1 MKVKIAE
8 PALANYT
15 GILYRIQF
23 LNGESLRELT
33 PAEVNMI
40 GAAMRVTDLEGN
52 QVGAAVNHGRR
63 NSMTVSKA
71 TEVNAKQESEALS
84 ATSGTSQAAPAA
96 KTYTAEELA
105 AIADEHGI
113 AGLREIAEPLGIKGR
128 SINELIRE
136 ITEYQGA

>member
-33 PAEVNMI
+33 PAEVSMI

-63 NSMTVSKA
+63 NAMTVSKA
-71 TEVNAKQESEALS
+71 TEVNSKQEAEALS
-84 ATSGTSQAAPAA
+84 DASPAGKAAPAT
-96 KTYTAEELA
+96 KTYTADELA
-105 AIADEHGI
+105 AIADEQGI
-113 AGLREIAEPLGIKGR
+113 SGLREIADPLGIKGR